1 LKAAILG
8 YGKSGKSAEI
18 ILKLKGFTNIDVFDD
33 FIDEFKNISEFKN
46 DYDLVSIT
54 PGIKLPNEF
63 YMFDNITS
71 EIDLA
76 YSLIQ
81 DKKIIVVTGTNGKS
95 TVTDLTAQ
103 ILNNLGLKAVAC
115 GNIGKTFTE
124 AVLENNADIF
134 VLELSSFQ
142 IELLKDFNADSA
154 CITNIAP
161 DHLDRYSCYEE
172 YVNAKYRICK
182 FLKPSAKLIYDKGNE
197 YADLINRYK
206 IETIEIDT
214 DLNSFPILHDS
225 VLDFKNFYADISN
238 FNLFGK
244 HNLVNL
250 AFSLLLIDNLIELK
264 KDVTEYIKD
273 LKSLEHRCEFVTEVN
288 GSIIINDSKGTNV
301 DSTYAALKSSKNP
314 VILILGGKDK
324 NGDFSK
330 LIDLINEKVEILI
343 LFASSVKKIYEQIAE
358 KVVCKIIEV
367 ETLEEVIEQ
376 VKQLISPGK
385 TVLFSPACASF
396 DQFENFEKRGKV
408 FKKLVLEGLN

>member
-103 ILNNLGLKAVAC
+103 ILNNLGLKATAC

-161 DHLDRYSCYEE
+161 DH
-172 YVNAKYRICK
+172 
-182 FLKPSAKLIYDKGNE
+182 
-197 YADLINRYK
+197 
-206 IETIEIDT
+206 
-214 DLNSFPILHDS
+214 
-225 VLDFKNFYADISN
+225 
-238 FNLFGK
+238 
-244 HNLVNL
+244 
-250 AFSLLLIDNLIELK
+250 
-264 KDVTEYIKD
+264 
-273 LKSLEHRCEFVTEVN
+273 
-288 GSIIINDSKGTNV
+288 
-301 DSTYAALKSSKNP
+301 
-314 VILILGGKDK
+314 
-324 NGDFSK
+324 
-330 LIDLINEKVEILI
+330 
-343 LFASSVKKIYEQIAE
+343 
-358 KVVCKIIEV
+358 
-367 ETLEEVIEQ
+367 
-376 VKQLISPGK
+376 
-385 TVLFSPACASF
+385 
-396 DQFENFEKRGKV
+396 
-408 FKKLVLEGLN
+408 